1 MWVWRITAAG
11 CFGELW
17 RACQRE
23 RHQKERGTE
32 STRESDKGEVREERE
47 ETWKETNTEERE
59 RKKLIKNYSIVLQ
72 CGLIFETA
80 L

>member
-1 MWVWRITAAG
+1 MWVWRITAAA

-47 ETWKETNTEERE
+47 RDLERDKHGRERE
-59 RKKLIKNYSIVLQ
+59 KEINKKL
-72 CGLIFETA
+72 
-80 L
+80 

>member
-1 MWVWRITAAG
+1 MWVWRITAVA

-17 RACQRE
+17 RACLRE

-32 STRESDKGEVREERE
+32 SMRESDSGEVREERE

-59 RKKLIKNYSIVLQ
+59 KEINKKL
-72 CGLIFETA
+72 
-80 L
+80 